1 MTSNR
6 PLPPGDAPSRADA
19 WVRGSS
25 IRQVL
30 HGQPSRRWLLH
41 GRRWLLH
48 SLPGRILLVG
58 LAVKLQAKIIGFLF
72 PSTWTTLDAV
82 DAIGSLAVIFVAAYL
97 LTKGAVLAKRRLLW
111 RVRRKLILS
120 YVFVGLVPG
129 LLIIAF
135 FLMAGFLLFFNV
147 SSYILQSRVRTLI
160 DQAQFTAES
169 AALETEHGDPPT
181 VLRQR
186 LEQRQAIAE
195 ERFPFTSY
203 AIVPVEGLDCPSAT
217 VETAPPA
224 RATRLGPWR
233 HLAPPDRLPRWIRCE
248 GFAGLFAYEVT
259 SGTTTEHRLVMRAVA
274 LPTARRPQWAMVVD
288 MPFTAAIE
296 QRLREETGI
305 ELGAVTASP
314 FDDSRLRIPQGQL
327 LETRAPSDPTDTSL
341 FGNWVALL
349 DVHEWDTG
357 ARNVAAIGI
366 RLNAAEIYQRITD
379 VSAAPLGQ
387 VLLLVLAF
395 IGVLFLTI
403 QFVAL
408 VIGFALARQITGAV
422 HDLFEG
428 TEHLRNRDFTYHIPV
443 RARDQLGEL
452 ADSFNVMTGEITTLI
467 RENAEK
473 ARMEQEMLAA
483 REIQRRLLPSGPMSV
498 PGVGITAFCE
508 PAREVAGDYF
518 DFIAISPTKLGV
530 LIADV
535 SGKGLPAGL
544 YMAQLKV
551 IAQSLARTEPSPRQF
566 LKAVNRVVADN
577 IDSKSFI
584 TMSYGV
590 MDLDKME
597 MAYARAGHC
606 PLIRVPGVA
615 PAGLR
620 KAELISPDG
629 LVLGLKIDDGSMFD
643 GMIEEVIVP
652 LSPGDLIVF
661 FTDGISETMN
671 MAFDCYGETRLAK
684 VLEQYAHLPF
694 EQLRSFIFA
703 DLHAF
708 AGEADQHDD
717 MTMILMKVE
726 EQAPGPGPRPGLR
739 AQASPGAWP
748 S

>member
-6 PLPPGDAPSRADA
+6 PLLPGDAPSRADA
-19 WVRGSS
+19 WVRGAS
-25 IRQVL
+25 IRHVL
-30 HGQPSRRWLLH
+30 HGQSARRWLLGSFA
-41 GRRWLLH
+41 GRV
-48 SLPGRILLVG
+48 LLVG
-58 LAVKLQAKIIGFLF
+58 LAIKIQAKVIKVLF
-72 PSTWTTLDAV
+72 PSTAATLDVV
-82 DAIGSLAVIFVAAYL
+82 DALGSLAVIFVGAYL
-97 LTKGAVLAKRRLLW
+97 LTKGAVWAKRRLLW

-147 SSYILQSRVRTLI
+147 SSYVLQSRVRTFI

-169 AALETEHGDPPT
+169 AALETEHGDPPD
-181 VLRQR
+181 VLRRR
-186 LEQRQAIAE
+186 LEQRQAIAAA
-195 ERFPFTSY
+195 RFPFTSY
-203 AIVPVEGLDCPSAT
+203 AIVPVEGLECAT
-217 VETAPPA
+217 ASVETAPPA
-224 RATRLGPWR
+224 RPIRLGPWR
-233 HLAPPDRLPRWIRCE
+233 HLPAPERLPRWIRCD

-259 SGTTTEHRLVMRAVA
+259 SGAATEHRLVMRAVA
-274 LPTARRPQWAMVVD
+274 VPDVRKPHWAMVVD

-296 QRLREETGI
+296 QRLLEETGV
-305 ELGAVTASP
+305 ELGEVTASP
-314 FDDSRLRIPQGQL
+314 FDDSRLRIPRGQL
-327 LETRAPSDPTDTSL
+327 LETRPRSNPDDTSL
-341 FGNWVALL
+341 LGNWVAWL
-349 DVHEWDTG
+349 DVHEWETG
-357 ARNVAAIGI
+357 ADNVAAIGV
-366 RLNAAEIYQRITD
+366 RLNLPEVYQRITD
-379 VSAAPLGQ
+379 ISSAPLSQ

-452 ADSFNVMTGEITTLI
+452 AESFNVMTGEITTLI

-483 REIQRRLLPSGPMSV
+483 REIQQRLLPSGPMSV
-498 PGVGITAFCE
+498 PGVGITAFCV

-518 DFIAISPTKLGV
+518 DFIAISPTRLGV

-590 MDLDKME
+590 MDLEKME

-606 PLIRVPGVA
+606 PLIRVPGAA

-620 KAELISPDG
+620 KAELIAPDG
-629 LVLGLKIDDGSMFD
+629 LVLGLKLDDGAMFD
-643 GMIEEVIVP
+643 GMIEEVTVP

-671 MAFDCYGETRLAK
+671 MTFDCYGETRLAK

-726 EQAPGPGPRPGLR
+726 EP
-739 AQASPGAWP
+739 
-748 S
+748 

>member
-6 PLPPGDAPSRADA
+6 PLLPGDTESR
-19 WVRGSS
+19 
-25 IRQVL
+25 L
-30 HGQPSRRWLLH
+30 HVWRRWLLY
-41 GRRWLLH
+41 

-72 PSTWTTLDAV
+72 PATWTTLDAV

-129 LLIIAF
+129 LLIISF

-160 DQAQFTAES
+160 DQAQFTAQS

-203 AIVPVEGLDCPSAT
+203 AIVPVDGLECPAAP

-224 RATRLGPWR
+224 RPTQLGPWR

-248 GFAGLFAYEVT
+248 GFAGLFAYEVS

-274 LPTARRPQWAMVVD
+274 LPSARRPQWAMVVD

-305 ELGAVTASP
+305 ELGAVTASA
-314 FDDSRLRIPQGQL
+314 FDDSRLRLPQGQL

-349 DVHEWDTG
+349 DVHDWDTG
-357 ARNVAAIGI
+357 ARSAAGIAI

-379 VSAAPLGQ
+379 VSAAPIIGQ

-483 REIQRRLLPSGPMSV
+483 REIQQRLLPSGPMSV
-498 PGVGITAFCE
+498 PGVGITAFCV

-518 DFIAISPTKLGV
+518 DFIAIAPTKLGV

-590 MDLDKME
+590 MDLEKME

-606 PLIRVPGVA
+606 PLIRVPGAA

-629 LVLGLKIDDGSMFD
+629 LVLGLTIDDGSMFD
-643 GMIEEVIVP
+643 GMIEEVVVP
-652 LSPGDLIVF
+652 LAPGDLIVF

-726 EQAPGPGPRPGLR
+726 DQPT
-739 AQASPGAWP
+739 
-748 S
+748 